1 MGVIFNTFWGH
12 DWQLWLVHA
21 ALGRAKSH
29 NACPT
34 CLLPSGV
41 LLFKPL
47 HPLLSAGQRDRG
59 TRGGTVWRRASQGS
73 WREASEASWSGFGVS
88 GGAGWSRGSEKGK
101 GVDRTEGRDKES
113 QEFSGGNRGDR
124 KPRALWR
131 KHTGEKQVLRK
142 VCTAVLRLV
151 WMWQET
157 APSNP
162 LQHLVYAS

>member
-1 MGVIFNTFWGH
+1 MFASIWGPPL
-12 DWQLWLVHA
+12 QTPA
-21 ALGRAKSH
+21 PPALCR
-29 NACPT
+29 
-34 CLLPSGV
+34 
-41 LLFKPL
+41 
-47 HPLLSAGQRDRG
+47 QRDRG

-131 KHTGEKQVLRK
+131 KHTGEKQVLRR
-142 VCTAVLRLV
+142 VCSIETGVNVARNSPIKSIGASCLRKLKFTV
-151 WMWQET
+151 FFLFWKKT
-157 APSNP
+157 
-162 LQHLVYAS
+162 

>member
-21 ALGRAKSH
+21 APGRDKSH

-47 HPLLSAGQRDRG
+47 YPLLSAGRETTGQEEEQCEDEP
-59 TRGGTVWRRASQGS
+59 SQGS

-113 QEFSGGNRGDR
+113 QEFSGGNRGDQ

-131 KHTGEKQVLRK
+131 KCTGEKEVLRK

-151 WMWQET
+151 WMWQDT

-162 LQHLVYAS
+162 L